1 MKLVRSNT
9 NGIGLTVRQTLQK
22 FRVKEK
28 EKSETRLTASHH
40 ASILKEDQNTEKIRK
55 NAFLQQLQV
64 K

>member
-1 MKLVRSNT
+1 MKLVRSNK
-9 NGIGLTVRQTLQK
+9 IGLTVRQTLQK

-28 EKSETRLTASHH
+28 EKSETRLTTCHH

-55 NAFLQQLQV
+55 NALLQQLQV